1 MIKSLLRRKSATNA
15 NAARID
21 RPWHRIHTHRSGKW
35 ATFYAEDARDAQ
47 PRFFDHYLRNADT
60 SPPPRIRLE
69 VRESRTTSQPA
80 ARPTPGRRQKSNGP
94 NSVWQRRAYAWS
106 RRPSPATSGSQSDPM
121 ASWGW
126 SLPEDL
132 ELIGPMQATLWIGA
146 DDTDDLDLFV
156 SVEKW
161 AAGRHV
167 PFEGVRR
174 PMLKAGRASSA
185 TSVIA
190 AASDRCWTSSLALGR
205 RH

>member
-1 MIKSLLRRKSATNA
+1 
-15 NAARID
+15 
-21 RPWHRIHTHRSGKW
+21 
-35 ATFYAEDARDAQ
+35 
-47 PRFFDHYLRNADT
+47 
-60 SPPPRIRLE
+60 
-69 VRESRTTSQPA
+69 
-80 ARPTPGRRQKSNGP
+80 
-94 NSVWQRRAYAWS
+94 
-106 RRPSPATSGSQSDPM
+106 M

-132 ELIGPMQATLWIGA
+132 ELIGSMQATLWIGA

-174 PMLKAGRASSA
+174 PMLKAGRAPAA